1 MHSVAACTELGID
14 IAYHHY
20 KLVIR
25 HSLIIGLLSESKM
38 RTRKPAETRK
48 AEIIDATLRLA
59 DKLGPDRLTTETIAD
74 AVGLT
79 QPGIFRHFPKKQ
91 DLWEAVA
98 ARVGSMMETRWK
110 KAQSVDAPSMDRI
123 RALIG
128 AQLRL
133 IQSTPAIPAIL
144 FSRELHT
151 KNKGLRKA
159 FFGLMSRFHRMIAD
173 LVAQTRAAGE
183 LRGDLD
189 PDDAAYLI
197 IGLVQGLAV
206 RWSISGRNFDLIE
219 EGNRLLELQLRGFG
233 EPKETAGAG
242 RGSS

>member
-1 MHSVAACTELGID
+1 MR
-14 IAYHHY
+14 
-20 KLVIR
+20 IR
-25 HSLIIGLLSESKM
+25 KS
-38 RTRKPAETRK
+38 AETRK
-48 AEIIDATLRLA
+48 AEIIEATLRLA
-59 DKLGPDRLTTETIAD
+59 DKLGPDRLTTEAVAH

-98 ARVGSMMETRWK
+98 GRIGAMMEARWT
-110 KAQSVDAPSMDRI
+110 KAQSGDASATNRI

-159 FFGLMSRFHRMIAD
+159 FFGLMSRFHRLLAD
-173 LVAQTRAAGE
+173 LVRQARDAGE
-183 LRGDLD
+183 LRDDLD
-189 PDDAAYLI
+189 PGDAAFLI

-206 RWSISGRNFDLIE
+206 RWSISDRNFDLTK
-219 EGNRLLELQLRGFG
+219 EGTRLLELQL
-233 EPKETAGAG
+233 
-242 RGSS
+242 SSFIRARASGNAERRMS

>member
-1 MHSVAACTELGID
+1 
-14 IAYHHY
+14 
-20 KLVIR
+20 
-25 HSLIIGLLSESKM
+25 M
-38 RTRKPAETRK
+38 RVRKSAETRK
-48 AEIIDATLRLA
+48 AEIIEATLRLA
-59 DKLGPDRLTTETIAD
+59 DKLGPDRLTTEAVAQ

-91 DLWEAVA
+91 DLWQAVA
-98 ARVGSMMETRWK
+98 ARVGTMMEARWT
-110 KAQSVDAPSMDRI
+110 KAQCGDASATDRI

-159 FFGLMSRFHRMIAD
+159 FFGLMSRFHRLIAQ
-173 LVAQTRAAGE
+173 LVAQARETGE
-183 LRGDLD
+183 LSDDLD
-189 PDDAAYLI
+189 SDDAAYLI

-206 RWSISGRNFDLIE
+206 RWSISGRTFDLTE
-219 EGNRLLELQLRGFG
+219 EGNRLLELQLSGFAHSG
-233 EPKETAGAG
+233 ASAGAG
-242 RGSS
+242 RRAS

>member
-1 MHSVAACTELGID
+1 
-14 IAYHHY
+14 
-20 KLVIR
+20 
-25 HSLIIGLLSESKM
+25 M
-38 RTRKPAETRK
+38 RVRKTAEARK

-59 DKLGPDRLTTETIAD
+59 DKLGPERLTTDAIAD

-98 ARVGSMMETRWK
+98 ARVGAMMEARWT
-110 KAQSVDAPSMDRI
+110 KAQSLDGAPIDQI
-123 RALIG
+123 RALIA

-159 FFGLMSRFHRMIAD
+159 FFGLLSRFHRVIAD
-173 LVAQTRAAGE
+173 LAARANEVGG

-189 PDDAAYLI
+189 PEDVAFLI
-197 IGLVQGLAV
+197 VGLVQGLAV
-206 RWSISGRNFDLIE
+206 RWSISGRGFDLAA
-219 EGNRLLELQLRGFG
+219 EGSRLLEVQLSGFACERSVSRKG
-233 EPKETAGAG
+233 
-242 RGSS
+242 

>member
-1 MHSVAACTELGID
+1 
-14 IAYHHY
+14 
-20 KLVIR
+20 
-25 HSLIIGLLSESKM
+25 M
-38 RTRKPAETRK
+38 RTRKSAEIRK

-98 ARVGSMMETRWK
+98 ARVGSMMEARWK
-110 KAQSVDAPSMDRI
+110 KAERGDIPATDRI
-123 RALIG
+123 RALIC

-151 KNKGLRKA
+151 KNKGLRSA
-159 FFGLMSRFHRMIAD
+159 FFGLMSRFHKLIAS
-173 LVAQTRAAGE
+173 LVAQACIAGE
-183 LRGDLD
+183 LRDDLD
-189 PDDAAYLI
+189 PDDAAFLI

-206 RWSISGRNFDLIE
+206 RWSISGRGFDLTE
-219 EGNRLLELQLRGFG
+219 EGSRLLELQLKGLAHGR
-233 EPKETAGAG
+233 AGANG
-242 RGSS
+242 ERGTL

>member
-1 MHSVAACTELGID
+1 
-14 IAYHHY
+14 
-20 KLVIR
+20 
-25 HSLIIGLLSESKM
+25 M
-38 RTRKPAETRK
+38 RIRKPAEARK
-48 AEIIDATLRLA
+48 AEIIDAALRLA
-59 DKLGPDRLTTETIAD
+59 DKLGPDRLTTGAIAD

-91 DLWEAVA
+91 DLWQAVA
-98 ARVGSMMETRWK
+98 ARVGAMMKARWTK
-110 KAQSVDAPSMDRI
+110 TQNPDAAPTDRI

-159 FFGLMSRFHRMIAD
+159 FFGLMSRFHRLIAG
-173 LVAQTRAAGE
+173 LVTQACDAGE
-183 LRGDLD
+183 MRDDLD
-189 PDDAAYLI
+189 PDDAAFLI

-206 RWSISGRNFDLIE
+206 RWSISGRDFDLTQ
-219 EGNRLLELQLRGFG
+219 EGSRLLELQLSGFACG
-233 EPKETAGAG
+233 RPSAAAERET
-242 RGSS
+242 S

>member
-1 MHSVAACTELGID
+1 
-14 IAYHHY
+14 
-20 KLVIR
+20 
-25 HSLIIGLLSESKM
+25 M
-38 RTRKPAETRK
+38 RVRKPAETRK
-48 AEIIDATLRLA
+48 SEIIDATLRLA
-59 DKLGPDRLTTETIAD
+59 DKLGPDRLTTETIAE

-98 ARVGSMMETRWK
+98 ARVGAMMETRWK
-110 KAQSVDAPSMDRI
+110 KAESGDTPATDRI

-151 KNKGLRKA
+151 KNKGLRTA
-159 FFGLMSRFHRMIAD
+159 FFGLMSRFHKVIAD
-173 LVAQTRAAGE
+173 LVAQACAAGE
-183 LRGDLD
+183 LNEDID

-206 RWSISGRNFDLIE
+206 RWSISGRNFDLTD
-219 EGNRLLELQLRGFG
+219 EGNRLLELQLKGLAYGNAGTG
-233 EPKETAGAG
+233 EERNA
-242 RGSS
+242 S

>member
-1 MHSVAACTELGID
+1 
-14 IAYHHY
+14 
-20 KLVIR
+20 
-25 HSLIIGLLSESKM
+25 M
-38 RTRKPAETRK
+38 RVRKSAEARK
-48 AEIIDATLRLA
+48 AEIVDATLRLA

-91 DLWEAVA
+91 DLWTAVA

-110 KAQSVDAPSMDRI
+110 KAQSGDAPSTDRI

-151 KNKGLRKA
+151 KNKGLRSA
-159 FFGLMSRFHRMIAD
+159 FFGLMSRFHKLIAGH
-173 LVAQTRAAGE
+173 VAQACAAGE
-183 LRGDLD
+183 LRDDLD
-189 PDDAAYLI
+189 PDDAAFLI

-206 RWSISGRNFDLIE
+206 RWSISGRNFDLTE
-219 EGNRLLELQLRGFG
+219 EGNRLLELQLMGLANG
-233 EPKETAGAG
+233 SAGASG
-242 RGSS
+242 KRGAS

>member
-1 MHSVAACTELGID
+1 
-14 IAYHHY
+14 
-20 KLVIR
+20 
-25 HSLIIGLLSESKM
+25 M
-38 RTRKPAETRK
+38 RVRKSAEARK

-59 DKLGPDRLTTETIAD
+59 DKVGPDRLTTEKIAE

-110 KAQSVDAPSMDRI
+110 KAGNGDSPATDRI

-151 KNKGLRKA
+151 KNKGLRSA
-159 FFGLMSRFHRMIAD
+159 FFGLMSRFHKLIAGQ
-173 LVAQTRAAGE
+173 VAQACAAGE
-183 LRGDLD
+183 LREDID
-189 PDDAAYLI
+189 PDDAAFLI

-206 RWSISGRNFDLIE
+206 RWSISGRKFDLTE
-219 EGNRLLELQLRGFG
+219 EGNRLLELQLTGLAYG
-233 EPKETAGAG
+233 SAGANSE
-242 RGSS
+242 RGAS

>member
-1 MHSVAACTELGID
+1 
-14 IAYHHY
+14 
-20 KLVIR
+20 
-25 HSLIIGLLSESKM
+25 M
-38 RTRKPAETRK
+38 RVRKPAETRK

-98 ARVGSMMETRWK
+98 ARIGSMMEVRWK
-110 KAQSVDAPSMDRI
+110 KAQSGDAPATGQI
-123 RALIG
+123 RSLIG

-159 FFGLMSRFHRMIAD
+159 FFGLMSRFHRLIAG
-173 LVAQTRAAGE
+173 LMAQACAAGE
-183 LRGDLD
+183 LRDDLD

-206 RWSISGRNFDLIE
+206 RWSISGRNFDLTE
-219 EGNRLLELQLRGFG
+219 EGNRLLELQLKGLAFG
-233 EPKETAGAG
+233 RAGAG
-242 RGSS
+242 GERDAS

>member
-1 MHSVAACTELGID
+1 MP
-14 IAYHHY
+14 
-20 KLVIR
+20 IR
-25 HSLIIGLLSESKM
+25 KSAEA
-38 RTRKPAETRK
+38 RKT
-48 AEIIDATLRLA
+48 EIIDATLRLA
-59 DKLGPDRLTTETIAD
+59 DRLGPDRLTTETIAN

-98 ARVGSMMETRWK
+98 ARVGSMMERRWK
-110 KAQSVDAPSMDRI
+110 RVENSEASATDRI

-128 AQLRL
+128 VQLRL

-159 FFGLMSRFHRMIAD
+159 FFKLMGRFHQLIAG
-173 LVAQTRAAGE
+173 LVAQACEAGE
-183 LRGDLD
+183 MRDDLN

-206 RWSISGRNFDLIE
+206 RWSISGRNFDLTE
-219 EGNRLLELQLRGFG
+219 EGNRLFELQLKGLG
-233 EPKETAGAG
+233 GT
-242 RGSS
+242 S